1 MIHFYRRLLF
11 CLERKTSMIFKG
23 KLDKV
28 IPPIGIFDRLLMQNG
43 VTQNGDVINQRVIFM
58 LDPGETAMLKG
69 LAAGT
74 ELEIDAVSLGNP
86 LDGIKATSV
95 KVVRKL

>member
-1 MIHFYRRLLF
+1 
-11 CLERKTSMIFKG
+11 MIFKG
-23 KLDKV
+23 KLDKI

-74 ELEIDAVSLGNP
+74 ELEIDAVALGNP

>member
-1 MIHFYRRLLF
+1 
-11 CLERKTSMIFKG
+11 MIFKG
-23 KLDKV
+23 KFDKV

-43 VTQNGDVINQRVIFM
+43 VTQNGNPINQRVIFM
-58 LDPGETAMLKG
+58 IEPGDTAMLKG

-74 ELEIDAVSLGNP
+74 ELEIDAVALGNP

-95 KVVRKL
+95 KVVRKPF